1 VTDWTGSKLDLAADQ
16 TERRL
21 IFPSG
26 GVLVTNGNVHNEIL
40 EIISSALP
48 VI

>member
-1 VTDWTGSKLDLAADQ
+1 VTDWAGNTLDLAADQ
-16 TERRL
+16 IERRL

-40 EIISSALP
+40 EVISSALP